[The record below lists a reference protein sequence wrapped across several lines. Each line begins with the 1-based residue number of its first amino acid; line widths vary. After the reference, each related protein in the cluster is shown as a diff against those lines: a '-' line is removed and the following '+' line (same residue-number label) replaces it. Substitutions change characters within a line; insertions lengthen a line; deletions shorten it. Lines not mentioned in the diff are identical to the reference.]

1 MRSLENITNIAAKRK
16 GGIEALELL
25 LSPPSEPAAICKI
38 TDDRWLSAMTK
49 CVFQAGFKW
58 QIIEDK
64 WPRFE
69 EVFDR
74 FDIYRWLMMSDD
86 DLDRLLK
93 TDGIVRNVSK
103 LRSVRD
109 NAAYLVNLA
118 ESHSTAGH
126 YFANWKTSDYC
137 QNMRGM
143 QKRGAR
149 LGGKTGQIFLRRMGI
164 DTLVF
169 TTDVLKA
176 LKREGVVDRIPTS
189 IRDWSSLQT
198 VIDTWCEKSGRSL
211 NEISQI
217 LAFSVD

>member
-1 MRSLENITNIAAKRK
+1 MGSIENITDIAAKRK
-16 GGIEALELL
+16 GGIEALESFF
-25 LSPPSEPAAICKI
+25 SPPSRPAEIRKK
-38 TDDRWLSAMTK
+38 TDDRWLSAITK

-58 QIIEDK
+58 QTIEDK

-69 EVFDR
+69 EVFDG
-74 FDIYRWLMMSDD
+74 FNIYRWLMMSDD

-93 TDGIVRNVSK
+93 TDGIVRNVAK

-109 NAAYLVNLA
+109 NAAYLANIV
-118 ESHSTAGH
+118 ETHRSAGH

-137 QNMRGM
+137 QNMRSM
-143 QKRGAR
+143 QKEGAR
-149 LGGKTGQIFLRRMGI
+149 LGGKMGQIFLRRMGV

-169 TTDVLKA
+169 TNDVLKA
-176 LKREGVVDRIPTS
+176 LNREGVVDRVPTS
-189 IRDWSSLQT
+189 IRDWVSLQT
-198 VIDTWCEKSGRSL
+198 AIDKWCETSERSL